1 MLQELMKD
9 LQEVG
14 LILHI
19 DKSKILTSSATVNHQ
34 EKDQWLKI
42 NNMYFDI
49 LKSSDAHKYLGRMI
63 NLNGD
68 DRRSHEIS
76 ARISQA

>member
-1 MLQELMKD
+1 MKD

-19 DKSKILTSSATVNHQ
+19 DKSKNLTSSATANHQ
-34 EKDQWLKI
+34 KNDQWLLI
-42 NNMYFDI
+42 NNLYFQI
-49 LKSSDAHKYLGRMI
+49 LRSSEAHEYLGRMI
-63 NLNGD
+63 YLNVD